1 MGLRMVCENL
11 EVFDLEKRTMYY
23 HGGTPDLHIGD
34 IIQPG
39 QEGSRRH
46 VEGCPICAARNIGN
60 SPAVDPIPNH
70 DGVYVTTDRE
80 YGRYYAS
87 LAHRGTLY
95 VVEPVGELILSA
107 EDRFPTYICQEA
119 RVTGIYQREVQLTD
133 GQRRRLMARWI
144 EADARADGWLDKWQ
158 SMSVA
163 DRRNMVNKN
172 MRELYQAA
180 REAFTA

>member
-34 IIQPG
+34 TIQPG
-39 QEGSRRH
+39 QEGNRRH

-119 RVTGIYQREVQLTD
+119 RVTGIYQRQVQLTD
-133 GQRRRLMARWI
+133 SQRRRLLARWI
-144 EADARADGWLDKWQ
+144 EADARADGWLDRWQ

-163 DRRNMVNKN
+163 GRRNLVNKS

-180 REAFTA
+180 RESFG